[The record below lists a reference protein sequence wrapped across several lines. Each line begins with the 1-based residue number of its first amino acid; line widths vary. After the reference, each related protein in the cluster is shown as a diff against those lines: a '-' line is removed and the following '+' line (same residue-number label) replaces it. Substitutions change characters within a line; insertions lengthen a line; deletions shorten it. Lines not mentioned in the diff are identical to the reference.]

1 MQPPRGGGTPPR
13 GAAAAPSVGAGAR
26 AAAHHH
32 GDRPRAA
39 SPPLAGSAGARP
51 PARRGSERT
60 REGAAGRWALTK
72 GLELGRLRRAE
83 NGCQRRLGGGKA
95 LSAPRRRARLYA
107 APPPPASPASAAR
120 ASRCTTAQS
129 ACTRPRRT
137 RPRTRAPAGSCSG
150 RRRGAASAARVK
162 DVLARARAPASGA
175 AAAAAAA
182 GAPRARAPRTH
193 GSSRRSRWLSG
204 GEGPVSCW
212 YSDDE
217 AWRRAHPPRVAAA
230 HATRCAVN
238 ARRGSAA
245 MAAGARDAGAPR
257 RDARVMRRLLFA
269 PASRACVQRCS
280 PLVPRIRTPTPGPRQ
295 ASPALGHG
303 GFHVRAP
310 PHRRRGAA
318 ARG

>member
-1 MQPPRGGGTPPR
+1 MR
-13 GAAAAPSVGAGAR
+13 AR
-26 AAAHHH
+26 VRLH
-32 GDRPRAA
+32 G
-39 SPPLAGSAGARP
+39 
-51 PARRGSERT
+51 RGSERT

-150 RRRGAASAARVK
+150 RRRGAASATRVK

-238 ARRGSAA
+238 ARRSSAA

-269 PASRACVQRCS
+269 PASRACQEVFAARPRFGLRPRASTSITAQDS
-280 PLVPRIRTPTPGPRQ
+280 PPT
-295 ASPALGHG
+295 
-303 GFHVRAP
+303 HVRAP